1 MVVVRAERLD
11 AWCDQLQPEFPK
23 ALFVTGGPRRQDSVR
38 VGVEAA
44 AEGGAEVVAVHDAAR
59 PLVHPQDVLEVVG
72 ALGEAAGAIL
82 SAEVSDTV
90 KRVDDGGMV
99 VDTVSRE
106 RLRLAQTPQVFR
118 VAKLIEA
125 WRRADFERVWTDEA
139 ALLEWAGQP
148 VHSVLAK
155 HPNPKLTTDGDLQII
170 RALLG
175 EET

>member
-1 MVVVRAERLD
+1 MVVVRADRLD

-23 ALFVTGGPRRQDSVR
+23 ALFVSGGPRRQDSVR

-90 KRVDDGGMV
+90 KRVDDGCMV